1 MTEIALALCSDP
13 SNFMLIEADWQLHVS
28 LINKTWKEY
37 ELLLNLCSFLVTFFD
52 NLESIGEKL
61 TGCSIVK

>member
-13 SNFMLIEADWQLHVS
+13 SNFMLTEADWQLYVS
-28 LINKTWKEY
+28 LINKTWRAH
-37 ELLLNLCSFLVTFFD
+37 ELLLNPCSFLDKAFG

-61 TGCSIVK
+61 TGWSIVK